1 MSQRQQREKM
11 QAQQMQGEKKEQQ
24 QQQTPEK
31 QETGKQETG
40 EKEQNDELG
49 ENNQRRDMTP
59 EEVRA
64 AALKERLGKLERW
77 GVLPPRVTEEML
89 STSGKEAPAEYRDIV
104 SRYYKR
110 MTKFYNR
117 RR

>member
-1 MSQRQQREKM
+1 MAERQQREKM
-11 QAQQMQGEKKEQQ
+11 QAQQQQGEKQDEKELSKAQ
-24 QQQTPEK
+24 EK
-31 QETGKQETG
+31 DSK
-40 EKEQNDELG
+40 KEQNEELG
-49 ENNQRRDMTP
+49 QNNQRRDVSP
-59 EEVRA
+59 DEARA

-89 STSGKEAPAEYRDIV
+89 STTGKEAPAEYRDIV

-117 RR
+117 SR